1 MDNYN
6 YNLNKSKKINLF
18 LFRLIDQK
26 YFIRI

>member
-6 YNLNKSKKINLF
+6 CNLKKSKKINLF

-26 YFIRI
+26 YFIKI

>member
-6 YNLNKSKKINLF
+6 YNFKKSKKINLF
-18 LFRLIDQK
+18 LFRSIDQK

>member
-6 YNLNKSKKINLF
+6 YNLKKSKKINLF